1 MTSDR
6 RVVILGA
13 GGGSRDVLDI
23 CDAQREVDPHLDVL
37 GFIVDPEFAKPGHL
51 VNDRPILGGFD
62 WLAAHISEVRVICGV
77 GDPVLRAKLIQ
88 RATAL
93 GARFCSVIHPSV
105 IRTPYVTIG
114 QGVSV
119 GAGTII
125 TNQVVIGDHV
135 QVNVA
140 CSLSH
145 DVHVEQFATLS
156 PGVRLAGNVRV
167 QTGCFVGMGANVI
180 ERKILGAWSIVG
192 AGSTIVS
199 DVPPNTTVVGV
210 PGKVIKTRPE
220 GWHEN

>member
-1 MTSDR
+1 MTEDV

-23 CDAQREVDPHLDVL
+23 FDAQRQAGGHHTVL
-37 GFIVDPEFAKPGHL
+37 GFIVDPEFAKPGHF
-51 VNDRPILGGFD
+51 VNDRPVLGGFE
-62 WLAAHISEVRVICGV
+62 WLAAHIEEVHVICGV
-77 GDPVLRAKLIQ
+77 GDPALRAKLIQ

-93 GARFCSVIHPSV
+93 GARFCSVVHPSV
-105 IRTPYVTIG
+105 IRTPYVTTG
-114 QGVSV
+114 QGVSI

-125 TNQVVIGDHV
+125 TNQVTIGDHV
-135 QVNVA
+135 QINVA

-145 DVHVEQFATLS
+145 DVHIGSFVTLS

-167 QTGCFVGMGANVI
+167 ETGCFIGMGANVI
-180 ERKILGAWSIVG
+180 ERKTLGAWSIIG
-192 AGSTIVS
+192 AGSTIIS

>member
-1 MTSDR
+1 MQ
-6 RVVILGA
+6 VVILGA

-23 CDAQREVDPHLDVL
+23 FDAQHEVDSRLNVL
-37 GFIVDPEFAKPGHL
+37 GFIVDPQFAKHGHL
-51 VNDRPILGGFD
+51 VNDRPILGGFE
-62 WLAAHISEVRVICGV
+62 WLAAHIEEVQVICGV
-77 GDPVLRAKLIQ
+77 GDPALRAKLIQ
-88 RATAL
+88 RAAAL
-93 GARFCSVIHPSV
+93 GARFCSVVHPSV

-114 QGVSV
+114 HGVSV

-135 QVNVA
+135 QVNIA

-145 DVHVEQFATLS
+145 DVHIEQFATLS
-156 PGVRLAGNVRV
+156 PGVRLAGNVMI
-167 QTGCFVGMGANVI
+167 QTGCFIGMGANII
-180 ERKILGAWSIVG
+180 EKITVGAWSIIG